1 MRDGAPKKGSEE
13 VPKHHINDA
22 IPVAMIRAQT
32 TARHRRR
39 TQLLV
44 LIAIATQVAGN
55 VFLSQGMHRAGAIL
69 SASPLD
75 YIRAI
80 NPWTVAGVCMLA
92 IWMVTD
98 LALLSRADLS
108 FVLPVIATS
117 FVLIAIIG
125 HFALNERVSGIR
137 WVGIVVICIGVLL
150 AETTPDRTTGRQG
163 ESL

>member
-1 MRDGAPKKGSEE
+1 M
-13 VPKHHINDA
+13 NDA
-22 IPVAMIRAQT
+22 ISTEMTRTLA

-55 VFLSQGMHRAGAIL
+55 VFLSHGMRSAGAIL

-80 NPWTVAGVCMLA
+80 NPWTVAGVCMLGV
-92 IWMVTD
+92 WMVTD

-125 HFALNERVSGIR
+125 HFVLNERVSGVR
-137 WVGIVVICIGVLL
+137 WIGILVISLGVLL
-150 AETTPDRTTGRQG
+150 AETTPDRTTRRQG

>member
-1 MRDGAPKKGSEE
+1 MKAP
-13 VPKHHINDA
+13 
-22 IPVAMIRAQT
+22 T
-32 TARHRRR
+32 TPRHRRR

-55 VFLSQGMHRAGAIL
+55 VFLSHGMRGAGAII

-75 YIRAI
+75 YIRAL

-117 FVLIAIIG
+117 YVLIAIVG
-125 HFALNERVSGIR
+125 HFILGERVSRLR
-137 WVGIVVICIGVLL
+137 WIGIVLITLGVLV
-150 AETTPDRTTGRQG
+150 AETTPDRTTRPQR

>member
-1 MRDGAPKKGSEE
+1 MSCLETMK
-13 VPKHHINDA
+13 V
-22 IPVAMIRAQT
+22 QT
-32 TARHRRR
+32 TRGHRRR

-55 VFLSQGMHRAGAIL
+55 VFLSHGMRRAGAIV

-80 NPWTVAGVCMLA
+80 NAWTIAGVCMLA
-92 IWMVTD
+92 IWIVMD

-108 FVLPVIATS
+108 FVLPVIAS
-117 FVLIAIIG
+117 SYVLIAMAG
-125 HFALNERVSGIR
+125 HFVLGERISGLR
-137 WVGIVVICIGVLL
+137 WIGILIISLGVLL
-150 AETTPDRTTGRQG
+150 AETTPDRTTPPQG

>member
-1 MRDGAPKKGSEE
+1 MRAP
-13 VPKHHINDA
+13 
-22 IPVAMIRAQT
+22 T
-32 TARHRRR
+32 TPRHRRR

-55 VFLSQGMHRAGAIL
+55 VFLSHGMRRAGPIL

-80 NPWTVAGVCMLA
+80 NPWTLAGVCALA
-92 IWMVTD
+92 VWMVTD

-117 FVLIAIIG
+117 FVLIALVG
-125 HFALNERVSGIR
+125 HFVLSERISGLR
-137 WVGIVVICIGVLL
+137 WMGILLISFGVLL
-150 AETTPDRTTGRQG
+150 AETTPDRTTRRQG
-163 ESL
+163 ESP